1 MSVPQIRFRPEVWGP
16 PFWFFLHTVSQ
27 TYPIHPNEV
36 VKRKYYD
43 FFQNLPLFVPQPEIS
58 TYVAEL
64 LDRYPVTPYLKTRES
79 LVRWVIFLHNKVNVA
94 LDKEEMNTLD
104 AVKAYAENYLPRD
117 VVIARRFGLD
127 KQWLL
132 GLVIVALFVLAFWK
146 SRS

>member
-1 MSVPQIRFRPEVWGP
+1 MSVPKIRFRPEVWGP
-16 PFWFFLHTVSQ
+16 PFWFFLHTVSH

-43 FFQNLPLFVPQPEIS
+43 FFQNLPLFLPTPEIS

-104 AVKAYAENYLPRD
+104 AVKVYAENYLPRD

-127 KQWLL
+127 KQWLMT
-132 GLVIVALFVLAFWK
+132 LVIVGLVLLVFLK
-146 SRS
+146 K